1 MAGISLIAL
10 ALGYKVYVDAGKE
23 KEGAKILGQ
32 AIGVFVMIAAVLVTL
47 MGFCP
52 KYRHGKTGWN
62 CAEKDRT
69 TVDCPMKKK
78 TCPIS
83 APSAQ

>member
-23 KEGAKILGQ
+23 KEGVKILGQ

-52 KYRHGKTGWN
+52 KYRDGKHGWGHCGKGR
-62 CAEKDRT
+62 AS
-69 TVDCPMKKK
+69 VDCPMKKK
-78 TCPIS
+78 MCPMP